1 MKKGKKC
8 WRYEW
13 RFVLI
18 RQTQHLSILHFCKR
32 PAHLTVIKQ
41 RLTLLAA
48 LKYNHVKS
56 LCTCTWFEMCIK
68 RMHGFSQ
75 CRVWGSFLSLRTN
88 TIHDWVHYSFR
99 SLPLRFCDITEFPVH
114 PKIGANRLFTEL
126 ISQYSHF
133 LSECITLDIARPKKN
148 YMYILFHAKNYIQ
161 SNWRKLSVGIN
172 LALVTNWTM
181 GTVQQ

>member
-13 RFVLI
+13 R
-18 RQTQHLSILHFCKR
+18 
-32 PAHLTVIKQ
+32 Q

-48 LKYNHVKS
+48 LKHNNVKS
-56 LCTCTWFEMCIK
+56 LCTSTWFEMCIIK

-99 SLPLRFCDITEFPVH
+99 SLPRRFCDITEFPVH

-148 YMYILFHAKNYIQ
+148 YILFHAKNYIQ

-181 GTVQQ
+181 GTVITMCFCVQQ